1 MTPPPRHLL
10 LEWGS
15 TKIEKTIVKH
25 KENHEATTS
34 MQENDQTR
42 PQATSQIAESSS
54 TMTSEEPRNAVTTS
68 ISVAKNHWVVGPGDH

>member
-1 MTPPPRHLL
+1 
-10 LEWGS
+10 
-15 TKIEKTIVKH
+15 
-25 KENHEATTS
+25 